1 MSKCDL
7 HIHSRFS
14 DRSEE
19 WLFRRLDFP
28 DSYSDPRELHRQ
40 LLERGMDFV
49 TITDHDT
56 IDGCLAI
63 RDLPNTF
70 ISEQVT
76 TYFPQDPCKVHLLV
90 WGITEKQHQD
100 IVIVRDNIFSLQ
112 RYLQSAQIAHA
123 VAHPLYSING
133 KLEASHL
140 ERLILLFKHFEGV
153 NGLRDAL
160 LSELAEELFSSLT
173 QKRIEEMAERHN
185 LEPTHR
191 EAWKKILVG
200 GSDDHGGKFVASAF
214 TETPAAA
221 SAEEFLAHIRAGN
234 CEARGEGGT
243 PLALSHGFYNT
254 LALFIQDHFHE
265 KLGPSG
271 ALIEQMFSRFME
283 GRDPTEFTLAE
294 KATFIAQGVLSGKIF
309 ELAKPANMS
318 LWKELSGYFARPEVK
333 AKLAEQLNAVPEAER
348 RTFIMANMVAEQL
361 AFRFFQKFVQQ
372 LSNGNLIESIQA
384 LSAIAPILV

>member
-14 DRSEE
+14 ARSEE
-19 WLFRRLDFP
+19 WLFRRFDFP
-28 DSYSDPRELHRQ
+28 DSYSDPRELQRR

-56 IDGCLAI
+56 IDGCLEI
-63 RDLPNTF
+63 LNLPNTF

-76 TYFPQDPCKVHLLV
+76 TYFPQDPCKIHLLV
-90 WGITEKQHQD
+90 WGITEKQHDD

-112 RYLQSAQIAHA
+112 RYLQGAQIAHA

-160 LSELAEELFSSLT
+160 LSELAQELFGSLT
-173 QKRIEEMAERHN
+173 QKKIEQFAERHN
-185 LEPTHR
+185 LEPTH
-191 EAWKKILVG
+191 
-200 GSDDHGGKFVASAF
+200 
-214 TETPAAA
+214 
-221 SAEEFLAHIRAGN
+221 

-283 GRDPTEFTLAE
+283 GRDPTELTLKD
-294 KATFIAQGVLSGKIF
+294 KANVFAQGVLSGKIF
-309 ELAKPANMS
+309 ELMKPANMS
-318 LWKELSGYFARPEVK
+318 LWKELSSQFQQAEVK
-333 AKLAEQLNAVPEAER
+333 ANLASGLKSGSGPER
-348 RTFIMANMVAEQL
+348 R
-361 AFRFFQKFVQQ
+361 
-372 LSNGNLIESIQA
+372 
-384 LSAIAPILV
+384 